1 MAFPLRSPHAVHSSS
16 TTTVSFHFKLAG
28 YQRGRY
34 LYYLYICIWL
44 QMYLRTLGLSVV
56 AYLGEWV
63 MRLNCTN
70 LDINR
75 GWQGRNQYWLAF
87 RLIMPHQ
94 GKFQM
99 GFDRGH
105 SARKLLFS
113 NRCIITKCNYR
124 NEFAFSSIEECNL
137 IKYEMSLIFF
147 TMFTPGIMWLAPNF
161 LAMREMFVLIYQLWI
176 NFTLLLFP
184 FAPQTLHQP
193 VIRQ

>member
-1 MAFPLRSPHAVHSSS
+1 MLKNKLHGFSFAFYFYGFSFAVSACCALQLDHNSLFSLQARWIS
-16 TTTVSFHFKLAG
+16 KRHISVSI
-28 YQRGRY
+28 Y
-34 LYYLYICIWL
+34 LYLTANVSAYV
-44 QMYLRTLGLSVV
+44 GLSVV

-75 GWQGRNQYWLAF
+75 GWQGRNQYRLAS

-137 IKYEMSLIFF
+137 IKYKISSI
-147 TMFTPGIMWLAPNF
+147 
-161 LAMREMFVLIYQLWI
+161 
-176 NFTLLLFP
+176 LLLCF
-184 FAPQTLHQP
+184 L
-193 VIRQ
+193 RG